1 MNRLKN
7 IIYSDQFTQLTFLDT
22 VDIGDKTYRIIDY
35 LFYPTRCVNVVH
47 IWPCLEEI
55 FIQNNI
61 DIFIN
66 NIDII
71 DHIETI
77 DFRGKKF
84 KYSYDYNYQIM
95 TSEIFLEDAAF
106 ALALLGNI
114 DFILTYDNDL
124 AFKTKDDYNKAY
136 TILSI
141 AGDYIGNT

>member
-1 MNRLKN
+1 M
-7 IIYSDQFTQLTFLDT
+7 
-22 VDIGDKTYRIIDY
+22 
-35 LFYPTRCVNVVH
+35 
-47 IWPCLEEI
+47 EEI

-141 AGDYIGNT
+141 AGEYIGNN

>member
-71 DHIETI
+71 NHIETI

-141 AGDYIGNT
+141 AGDYIGNN